1 MIKVTNEIREAAR
14 QLLTRHNAEEA
25 LRAEAR
31 YQDELARVESYARR
45 HGMTVTANKAYIR
58 KRASRELPADKD
70 MRKRL
75 EAIIDGKRKQIDASW
90 WKEFFADIDRAKLD
104 AIARMAD
111 PARNDKE
118 HERANAARKL
128 AEFKSRRAPGM
139 RPQPPPLA
147 KSAAEWIRRRKVKTP
162 PRMPPQPSSR
172 SKLSDSVADPV
183 SPMHMSDSGAHL
195 NDHNKQRTA
204 ARAAKRTGLKCQ
216 SCGKPLVAAQR
227 ATARYCNAT
236 CRSQAWRKIP
246 KEAGRVSV
254 VAPAHK
260 NVTSAVLG
268 PCRLFAKARP
278 ASRLRKRA
286 IANPSP

>member
-1 MIKVTNEIREAAR
+1 
-14 QLLTRHNAEEA
+14 
-25 LRAEAR
+25 
-31 YQDELARVESYARR
+31 
-45 HGMTVTANKAYIR
+45 
-58 KRASRELPADKD
+58 
-70 MRKRL
+70 
-75 EAIIDGKRKQIDASW
+75 
-90 WKEFFADIDRAKLD
+90 
-104 AIARMAD
+104 MAD

-172 SKLSDSVADPV
+172 SKLSDSVADPIKQH
-183 SPMHMSDSGAHL
+183 PSDSVAGHKVS
-195 NDHNKQRTA
+195 NKQRTA